1 MALQRFAEHRRVSRE
16 LGDLRGVAESS
27 ISEAN
32 TLREL
37 GRRDEAATL
46 ADEAEALLRRLD
58 DEPLLFR
65 VLDLPGRMAL
75 EEERWADAERLA
87 NESLLTARS
96 AGVRAGL
103 TLPLGTL
110 GMARR
115 EQGNI
120 DGSRAAHTEEL
131 QIAEAL
137 DDPAAVAT
145 AQANL
150 AAVDIVSGDLDG
162 ALRRYAL
169 AEPVLRQAGAHGML
183 VPILNNRWQVHMQ
196 HGDAASA
203 IIDLRSGAAS
213 AGVVGAVQ
221 QQHQMLTKAVELLYG
236 SGRNAEAEPVW
247 AELETACRQLDDQ
260 PGLQRATGER
270 ALLMIGRGDLDGAAP
285 LLDEQERICR
295 AIGDQVGLAACVGNR
310 AILLRQRGDLAGSL
324 ACIDEQL
331 AVARAS
337 GNGQGVLFATANR
350 GEVLGAL
357 GRVPE
362 GLTALQEARAMAA
375 GWGLTPMVAQLDQMI
390 VALRIGS

>member
-1 MALQRFAEHRRVSRE
+1 
-16 LGDLRGVAESS
+16 
-27 ISEAN
+27 
-32 TLREL
+32 
-37 GRRDEAATL
+37 
-46 ADEAEALLRRLD
+46 
-58 DEPLLFR
+58 
-65 VLDLPGRMAL
+65 MAL
-75 EEERWADAERLA
+75 EEGRWADAERLA

-115 EQGNI
+115 ELATSTVRGRTHRGTTGRGGAQRSG
-120 DGSRAAHTEEL
+120 GA
-131 QIAEAL
+131 
-137 DDPAAVAT
+137 AT

-162 ALRRYAL
+162 ALRRYAM
-169 AEPVLRQAGAHGML
+169 AEPVLRQPARTAML
-183 VPILNNRWQVHMQ
+183 VPILNNRWQVHM
-196 HGDAASA
+196 HRGDAASA
-203 IIDLRSGAAS
+203 IVDLRSGAAS

-247 AELETACRQLDDQ
+247 AELEAVCRQLGDQ
-260 PGLQRATGER
+260 PGLQRAIGER

-324 ACIDEQL
+324 VCIDEQL

-357 GRVPE
+357 GRVAE
-362 GLTALQEARAMAA
+362 GLAALQEARRWRRA
-375 GWGLTPMVAQLDQMI
+375 GGWRRWSPSWI
-390 VALRIGS
+390 R